1 MSMNNTWTRTIPSYL
16 LAIMIKGATPART
29 GTLMAVGS
37 MTCVQIGLA
46 LSVPLFG
53 QLGPLGTVWLR
64 LAWASV
70 ILVVAVR
77 PRPWRFRRRILLA
90 AIALGVVTGGVTML
104 FMAAIARMPL
114 GTASALEFLGPLGV
128 AVARG
133 HGRRRLLWPGLA
145 AAGVLVLTHPWQGG
159 AGNGQEPLGIVFAL
173 GAAACWAAY
182 ILLTQAVGDEVAGLE
197 GLAVSIPVAALVST
211 PFAVPEIGRALTP
224 HLLLIGLGLALLLPV
239 IPFGLEMYALRRL
252 TTAAFGTLMCL
263 EPALALLAG
272 LVLLGQVPGLSALA
286 GVALVVAAGLGAVRT
301 GARQDETHVRIESE
315 RVGVPAVYIG
325 GAMSEE
331 MTPQEN
337 PAKDPEDWV
346 TGDEPMT
353 SPQRSYLQTLARE
366 AGRDVDLDALS
377 KADASRLIDEL
388 QVVSGRGTGTASR
401 VG

>member
-1 MSMNNTWTRTIPSYL
+1 MKSV
-16 LAIMIKGATPART
+16 TPART

-64 LAWASV
+64 LAWAAL
-70 ILVVAVR
+70 ILMVAVR
-77 PRPWRFRRRILLA
+77 PRPWRFRRPILLA
-90 AIALGVVTGGVTML
+90 AIALGVVTAGVTML
-104 FMAAIARMPL
+104 FMAAVARMPL

-133 HGRRRLLWPGLA
+133 HGKRRLLWPALA

-159 AGNGQEPLGIVFAL
+159 AGNGQGPLGVAFAL
-173 GAAACWAAY
+173 GAAVCWAAY
-182 ILLTQAVGDEVAGLE
+182 ILLTQAVGDEVAGLS

-211 PFAVPEIGRALTP
+211 PFAAPEITRALTP
-224 HLLLIGLGLALLLPV
+224 HLLLIGFGLALLLPV
-239 IPFGLEMYALRRL
+239 VPFALEMYALRRL

-272 LVLLGQVPGLSALA
+272 LVLLGQVPQVWALA
-286 GVALVVAAGLGAVRT
+286 GVALVVAAGLGAERA
-301 GARQDETHVRIESE
+301 GARYDKTHVRIGSE
-315 RVGVPAVYIG
+315 RVEVAAIYTG
-325 GAMSEE
+325 GAMTEE

-353 SPQRSYLQTLARE
+353 GPQKSYLRTLARE
-366 AGRDVDLDALS
+366 AGREVDLDALS
-377 KADASRLIDEL
+377 KADASKLIDEL
-388 QVVSGRGTGTASR
+388 QVVSGRGVDG
-401 VG
+401 